1 MQNLSLVFNGRELL
15 FQNNV
20 NPHIET
26 KNVLLLDKMSQ
37 EQLLNFIQNNI
48 IDSVFYYMQ
57 ENNLLED

>member
-26 KNVLLLDKMSQ
+26 KNVLLLDKMNQ